1 MVTLPNFFEIN
12 RDLFLFVYGL
22 VFFVLGF
29 GIIIR
34 TRQSSRMEL
43 ARSLRWLAAFGIIH
57 GFNEWGDLFIPIQ
70 ASYLSPPVLDALYSF
85 QLILL
90 TTSFGCILEFGV
102 SLLRSLGRFKW
113 LRGVSGALVLSWLV
127 GIYVILPPIML
138 DQVERRNLAIAF
150 SRYLI
155 GFPGCLL
162 AAYGLRAYTMERIA
176 PLQVPVI
183 VRTFKAAGH
192 SIATYAILTGLI
204 PPPIKL
210 FPGNILNS
218 NTFAQVIGIPP
229 WVFRTIAAGV
239 LTIVII
245 RAMEI
250 FELESDRRIEELEQK
265 QIIASERERY
275 ARKLHDVTIQKVYT
289 AGLLVESA
297 SRLAKAGSKLDVR
310 LGRAISV
317 LNDTIVDLREELAN
331 LNSHAPIHPQPLAVL
346 LEDLANNVHFKSIIN
361 ISLDIELPDN
371 KSLSPRRS
379 NHIMAIVNEA
389 LANTVRHA
397 QAKDVTIVARD
408 LGNQFTIKINDNGI
422 GLPVNPK
429 VGYGLRN
436 MRDRARL
443 LNSKIEFSNKK
454 GTSITLEIPWQDNK
468 LI

>member
-1 MVTLPNFFEIN
+1 MVPLSYFFEIN
-12 RDLFLFVYGL
+12 RELFLFVYGL

-34 TRQSSRMEL
+34 TRQSSRLEL
-43 ARSLRWLAAFGIIH
+43 ARSLRWLAAFGIFH

-70 ASYLSPPVLDALYSF
+70 ASYLSSPVLDTLYSF
-85 QLILL
+85 QIILL
-90 TTSFGCILEFGV
+90 TISFGCVFEFGV
-102 SLLRSLGRFKW
+102 SLLRSIGQFKW
-113 LRGVSGALVLSWLV
+113 LRGVSGALVLGWLV
-127 GIYVILPPIML
+127 GIYLILPPIIS
-138 DQVERRNLAIAF
+138 DQVEWRYLAIAL
-150 SRYLI
+150 SRYFI

-162 AAYGLRAYTMERIA
+162 AAYGLRAYTKERIA
-176 PLQVPVI
+176 PLQVPEI

-192 SIATYAILTGLI
+192 SIASYAILTGLI

-210 FPGNILNS
+210 FPGNLLNS
-218 NTFAQVIGIPP
+218 NTFTQVIGIPP

-239 LTIVII
+239 LTVVII

-265 QIIASERERY
+265 QIIAAERERY
-275 ARKLHDVTIQKVYT
+275 ARKLHDGTIQKVYT

-297 SRLAKAGSKLDVR
+297 SRLAKPESKLGVR

-331 LNSHAPIHPQPLAVL
+331 LHSHAPKQPEPLAVL
-346 LEDLANNVHFKSIIN
+346 LEELANKVHFKSIIN
-361 ISLDIELPDN
+361 ISLDVELPDN

-379 NHIMAIVNEA
+379 NHVMAILNEA

-397 QAKDVTIVARD
+397 KAKDVTIIAKD
-408 LGNQFTIKINDNGI
+408 LGNLLAIKFKDNGI
-422 GLPVNPK
+422 GLSNNPII
-429 VGYGLRN
+429 GYGLRN

-443 LNSKIEFSNKK
+443 LNGKIEFSTKD
-454 GTSITLEIPWQDNK
+454 GTSITLEIPWVDNK